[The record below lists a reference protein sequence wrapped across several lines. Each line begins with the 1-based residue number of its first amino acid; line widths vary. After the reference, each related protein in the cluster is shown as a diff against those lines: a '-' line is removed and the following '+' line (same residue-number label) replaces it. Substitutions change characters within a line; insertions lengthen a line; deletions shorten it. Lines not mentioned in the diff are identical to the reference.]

1 MASQADNTVLL
12 SELRVL
18 LNKVIKQNLAEGLL
32 FSAGMD
38 TSIIAYEALKFKP
51 DLKAITLVF
60 EQGVP
65 EDIEFV
71 KRMVSYLKLDHEFQ
85 VFDATDASHA
95 AIKVIDVLKT
105 FDPMQVRHAI
115 PIYIGLS
122 KAKEERVKSV
132 FTGDGMDELFGYPWL
147 FHLSENELLD
157 TLHNMWDEMTFSS
170 IPLGESVGI
179 AIKTPYLDP
188 SFMTFAKKLPLRLKI
203 NFEKGTQYG
212 KWLLRKAYEDA
223 LPSEVVWRPK
233 IALEKGTGTIRLQ
246 DIFTEKIS
254 GEEFSQ
260 KKQIYLEKDEV
271 ELIDKEQMFYYEL
284 FRDIYGSPSE
294 AYGENEGKQCPKC
307 KGYVK
312 TKIGFCY
319 ICGNYPI

>member
-85 VFDATDASHA
+85 VFNAMDASRTA
-95 AIKVIDVLKT
+95 KIVINVLKT

-188 SFMTFAKKLPLRLKI
+188 SFMIFAKKIPLRLKI

-212 KWLLRKAYEDA
+212 KWLFRMKNFPKRSKSTLRRMKLNFLTKNKCFIMNFSVTFTGPLRKSMA
-223 LPSEVVWRPK
+223 
-233 IALEKGTGTIRLQ
+233 
-246 DIFTEKIS
+246 
-254 GEEFSQ
+254 
-260 KKQIYLEKDEV
+260 
-271 ELIDKEQMFYYEL
+271 
-284 FRDIYGSPSE
+284 
-294 AYGENEGKQCPKC
+294 
-307 KGYVK
+307 K
-312 TKIGFCY
+312 TKE
-319 ICGNYPI
+319 NNVPNAKDT